1 MNVCVIKLIIK
12 NHEIKSEHEQFNF
25 QIKDH
30 MSESSVTS
38 RTSEK
43 EDIQDKMTPQ
53 VRNVTFN
60 ETEFVFNYSTYEEE
74 TLIFENESKNPT
86 KPAIK
91 KPYFVKRDLELESRL
106 DNILAQERDYV
117 PVSKIGNILIL
128 FKIKEKLM
136 RKIVSKRKSK
146 EILEP

>member
-1 MNVCVIKLIIK
+1 MT
-12 NHEIKSEHEQFNF
+12 
-25 QIKDH
+25 D
-30 MSESSVTS
+30 SSVTS
-38 RTSEK
+38 RTSGK
-43 EDIQDKMTPQ
+43 EEIQDKMTPQ

-60 ETEFVFNYSTYEEE
+60 EIEFVFNCTTYEEE
-74 TLIFENESKNPT
+74 TLSIKIEAKNPT

-91 KPYFVKRDLELESRL
+91 KPYFVKRDLELERRL

-117 PVSKIGNILIL
+117 PVSKIGSILIL

-146 EILEP
+146 EFLEP